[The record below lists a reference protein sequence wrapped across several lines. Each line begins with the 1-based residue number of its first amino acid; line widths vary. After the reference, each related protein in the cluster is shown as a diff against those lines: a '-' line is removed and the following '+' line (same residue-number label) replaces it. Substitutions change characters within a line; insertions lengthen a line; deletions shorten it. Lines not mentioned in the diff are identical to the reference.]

1 VIVSSFGRKDVRQA
15 VEECMALVVIWEAIA
30 GHAVE
35 VWNRSGYCFTPA
47 SLNGR
52 LSISLELLDSA
63 QAGAGTAIYVA
74 LVNMS

>member
-1 VIVSSFGRKDVRQA
+1 MKLSGWF
-15 VEECMALVVIWEAIA
+15 ECL
-30 GHAVE
+30 
-35 VWNRSGYCFTPA
+35 S
-47 SLNGR
+47 